1 MSKMGRVEPGGED
14 HARAMDA
21 QYALQRHIYD
31 LTRKYYLLGRDRL
44 IRGLAV
50 PESGTVLEVATGTG
64 RNLALTAKLYPG
76 ARLFGFDI
84 SAEMLKSADVNIEQA
99 GARSRTML
107 ALADATAFDPQA
119 LFGEP
124 GFDRVFISYSLSMI
138 PDWEAAMA
146 QALSVVEPGG
156 SLHIVDFGQQEA
168 LPGWFRSGLRGWLA
182 KFHVTPRTELFDA
195 VERIATAQ
203 GAVAQV
209 QSLYRGYAWEAV
221 IHK

>member
-1 MSKMGRVEPGGED
+1 MSKMGRIEAGSEV
-14 HARAMDA
+14 HARAMDT

-50 PESGTVLEVATGTG
+50 PVGGTVLEVAAGTG
-64 RNLALTAKLYPG
+64 RNLALTAKLYPD

-84 SAEMLKSADVNIEQA
+84 SSEMLKSADVNIARA
-99 GARSRTML
+99 GARTRTML
-107 ALADATAFDPQA
+107 GQADATAFDPQA

-124 GFDRVFISYSLSMI
+124 GFDRVFISYALSMI
-138 PDWEAAMA
+138 PDWEAALA

-182 KFHVTPRTELFDA
+182 KFHVTPRQDLFDA
-195 VERIATAQ
+195 VARIAASQ

-209 QSLYRGYAWEAV
+209 QALYRGYAWEAV
-221 IHK
+221 IRK